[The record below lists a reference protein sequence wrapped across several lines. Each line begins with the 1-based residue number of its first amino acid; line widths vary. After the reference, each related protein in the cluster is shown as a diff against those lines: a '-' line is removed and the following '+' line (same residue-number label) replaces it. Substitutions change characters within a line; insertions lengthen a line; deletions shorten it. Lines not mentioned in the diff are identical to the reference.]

1 MPQEMTALAHM
12 RLLGS
17 SSDRRP
23 WSKGVSACASMC
35 LQTETVASRLLLPR
49 HILPVRYTDF
59 LSDCPGF
66 LERLPRCLQD
76 ARYLCSTLVRCS
88 CRTPPRLE
96 SSIQLPGLTILHFLP
111 RHTDLYR
118 LRRVPD
124 HNDVLEV
131 QLDEH
136 FSEIVGVLIHIVALP
151 RLVGAAKTA
160 AVMATKLAITFTVGG
175 CRIFH
180 QQVSVLGRV
189 TMRLIWILS
198 REGPCV
204 RLSVVCACV
213 PRAACAFLAG
223 EPLDVRR

>member
-1 MPQEMTALAHM
+1 
-12 RLLGS
+12 
-17 SSDRRP
+17 
-23 WSKGVSACASMC
+23 MC
-35 LQTETVASRLLLPR
+35 LQSETVASRLLLPR

-59 LSDCPGF
+59 LSDCPDVFRMLGICA
-66 LERLPRCLQD
+66 LRSCVPAELRLVLNLQFN
-76 ARYLCSTLVRCS
+76 SPVSQS
-88 CRTPPRLE
+88 CTSYQDIPT
-96 SSIQLPGLTILHFLP
+96 SIGV
-111 RHTDLYR
+111 
-118 LRRVPD
+118 RRVPD

-175 CRIFH
+175 RRIFH

>member
-17 SSDRRP
+17 SGDRRP

-35 LQTETVASRLLLPR
+35 LQSETVASRLLLPR
-49 HILPVRYTDF
+49 HILPLRYADF
-59 LSDCPGF
+59 LSDCPNVFRMLGVCA
-66 LERLPRCLQD
+66 LRSCGVPAELRLVLNLQFN
-76 ARYLCSTLVRCS
+76 SPVSQS
-88 CRTPPRLE
+88 CTSDQDIPT
-96 SSIQLPGLTILHFLP
+96 SIGV
-111 RHTDLYR
+111 
-118 LRRVPD
+118 RRVPD

-198 REGPCV
+198 REGPCA
-204 RLSVVCACV
+204 RLSVVGACV

-223 EPLDVRR
+223 GPLGVRR